1 MEQRVNED
9 YRGRDIHLGRL
20 EFLREVEESADPAAA
35 AAAALDD
42 AVLEGMVEEKGEI
55 FMKEMV
61 NRERGG
67 YREDWS

>member
-1 MEQRVNED
+1 M
-9 YRGRDIHLGRL
+9 GRL

-35 AAAALDD
+35 AALDD
-42 AVLEGMVEEKGEI
+42 AELEGMVEEKGEI
-55 FMKEMV
+55 FMKGMV

>member
-1 MEQRVNED
+1 MEQRVNEE
-9 YRGRDIHLGRL
+9 YRGRGIHLGRL

-35 AAAALDD
+35 AALDD
-42 AVLEGMVEEKGEI
+42 AELEGMVEEKGEI
-55 FMKEMV
+55 FMKGMV